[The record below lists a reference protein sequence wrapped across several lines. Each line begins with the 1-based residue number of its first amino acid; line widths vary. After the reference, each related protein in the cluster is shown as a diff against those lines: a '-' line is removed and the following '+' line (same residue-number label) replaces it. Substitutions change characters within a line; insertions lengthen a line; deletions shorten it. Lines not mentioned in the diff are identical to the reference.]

1 MSPPF
6 PYLGED
12 DRPFMPVAFQ
22 FVVGIGDPPSG
33 QDVSFQEVTGLE
45 LKMETED
52 VRSGGENRFVFKLPK
67 GVTQEKITLKRGIAD
82 IDSPLT
88 QWCKAV
94 LEGGMSIPIVPN
106 TLRITLL
113 AVRNQQFVP
122 ARSWSLLNAY
132 PIGWSVDAFNSTRN
146 EVVIESIEL
155 ACLNCTRE
163 E

>member
-1 MSPPF
+1 MSPSLPN
-6 PYLGED
+6 LGED

-22 FVVGIGDPPSG
+22 FRVGIGDPPQG
-33 QDVSFQEVTGLE
+33 RDASFQEVTGLE

-67 GVTQEKITLKRGIAD
+67 GVTQERITLKRGIAG

-88 QWCKAV
+88 QWCKSV
-94 LEGGMSIPIVPN
+94 LEGGMSVPIRPS

-113 AVRNQQFVP
+113 DAKRAP

-132 PIGWSVDAFNSTRN
+132 PVGWSVDTLNSTRN
-146 EVVIESIEL
+146 EVVIESIDL
-155 ACLNCTRE
+155 AYLNCTRE
-163 E
+163 D

>member
-1 MSPPF
+1 MSPPLPNF
-6 PYLGED
+6 GED

-22 FVVGIGDPPSG
+22 FRVGIGDPPQG
-33 QDVSFQEVTGLE
+33 RDVSFQEVTGLE

-67 GVTQEKITLKRGIAD
+67 GVTQDRITLKRGIAG

-88 QWCKAV
+88 QWCKSV
-94 LEGGMSIPIVPN
+94 LEGGMSVPIKPS

-113 AVRNQQFVP
+113 DAKHAP

-132 PIGWSVDAFNSTRN
+132 PVGWSVDTLNSTRN

-155 ACLNCTRE
+155 AYLNCTRE
-163 E
+163 D